1 MTVFRHLMFVGVLTG
16 LMCAPAVS
24 AIPISPSERAQAF
37 AQCAGRYSA
46 MANHITEAS
55 SETFETVRERKAL
68 FDMML
73 EAVLP
78 AAVAYGMPKAQA
90 TTWKFD
96 AWRNHAAILNDAN
109 YSVDHRRAQNARAAS
124 EKMIAECR
132 RLILS

>member
-1 MTVFRHLMFVGVLTG
+1 MSSQAL
-16 LMCAPAVS
+16 A

-46 MANHITEAS
+46 MANHITHAS
-55 SETFETVRERKAL
+55 AETFETVRSRLAI

-78 AAVAYGMPKAQA
+78 AAVAYGMPEKQA
-90 TTWKFD
+90 ANWKFD

-109 YSVDHRRAQNARAAS
+109 YSFDTRRAENARAAS

-132 RLILS
+132 SLILS